1 MWHTFYLS
9 CNCISSLNTVF
20 KFISLQNFLTRKYLS
35 NKCLLSCLIYHLPEH
50 FGNEKVSFLALV
62 PLFFSASII
71 MLQNFRF
78 PHFSIGESSV
88 ISWHGLVWQ
97 LCPLSGLKHC
107 SFLFHF
113 KSPFTLQP
121 LPAPVYQP
129 VLPSALPQNFYVSVF
144 SLRACS
150 TLYWCQNAVDFNS
163 RLHLLVFSGKG
174 LPKFR
179 G

>member
-1 MWHTFYLS
+1 MFVVLFNLPPPCTLWKWKS
-9 CNCISSLNTVF
+9 
-20 KFISLQNFLTRKYLS
+20 FL
-35 NKCLLSCLIYHLPEH
+35 
-50 FGNEKVSFLALV
+50 LALV

-88 ISWHGLVWQ
+88 ISCPGLVWQ

-113 KSPFTLQP
+113 KSPFILQP
-121 LPAPVYQP
+121 LPVYLP
-129 VLPSALPQNFYVSVF
+129 VLPSALPQNFCVSVF

-150 TLYWCQNAVDFNS
+150 TLYWCQNAVYFNY

-179 G
+179 D